1 MKSFEIDKKA
11 EQITESPAQVKGL
24 LVDKNQ
30 SEKLLLA
37 KSNTIYSSEN
47 YTQGYQHVSTND
59 VRSVSLPD
67 CADQSNDICEIL
79 NEHTSE
85 HSNTSAN
92 TETWFKTWPER
103 CDKIKTND
111 GSPTKTSPSKSA
123 KSCMQR
129 QSANDSPART
139 KFTLN
144 EALQNIS
151 LAYSP
156 VTKQLHL
163 IEKTDCVKQ
172 ELESTLSS
180 PDNSSCSIK
189 KCGHKRT
196 EAGSFSS
203 TVSTLSAISEPSTSG
218 SLLSSDDRSI
228 SSFDISTTKTR
239 KRSLT
244 NFFSKHVFSWKSP
257 DVTASGT
264 VWKIFGKSTNYSSS
278 PVHHVAS
285 SSALI
290 QLERPST
297 LPAKTQE
304 EEQRHRDEYK
314 AILVAAKRK
323 EAQTNAAKQKQQ
335 KLQLKLEEQQ
345 AASTKHFTQHVL
357 PYWEVMRTNKK
368 TLELWWQGLPSSVRG
383 RVWKLAIGNQLNVTA
398 QQYDRCLVR
407 ARNRLNAAPDQ
418 RGGGGDPENSMD
430 AIRLDISRTFPH
442 LGIFQQ
448 GGPYSN
454 TLHSLLA
461 AYVFYR
467 YKSTIYFQEYRVFQT
482 YGIKLLGVI

>member
-244 NFFSKHVFSWKSP
+244 NFFSK
-257 DVTASGT
+257 
-264 VWKIFGKSTNYSSS
+264 
-278 PVHHVAS
+278 
-285 SSALI
+285 
-290 QLERPST
+290 
-297 LPAKTQE
+297 
-304 EEQRHRDEYK
+304 
-314 AILVAAKRK
+314 
-323 EAQTNAAKQKQQ
+323 
-335 KLQLKLEEQQ
+335 
-345 AASTKHFTQHVL
+345 
-357 PYWEVMRTNKK
+357 
-368 TLELWWQGLPSSVRG
+368 
-383 RVWKLAIGNQLNVTA
+383 
-398 QQYDRCLVR
+398 
-407 ARNRLNAAPDQ
+407 
-418 RGGGGDPENSMD
+418 
-430 AIRLDISRTFPH
+430 
-442 LGIFQQ
+442 
-448 GGPYSN
+448 
-454 TLHSLLA
+454 
-461 AYVFYR
+461 
-467 YKSTIYFQEYRVFQT
+467 
-482 YGIKLLGVI
+482 

>member
-1 MKSFEIDKKA
+1 MKSFETDREA
-11 EQITESPAQVKGL
+11 EQITESPAQVKDL
-24 LVDKNQ
+24 LIDKNQ
-30 SEKLLLA
+30 SEKLLLT
-37 KSNTIYSSEN
+37 KSNNIYSSEHS
-47 YTQGYQHVSTND
+47 TQGYQHVSTHD

-67 CADQSNDICEIL
+67 CADQSNDICKTLKIP
-79 NEHTSE
+79 NEHTNTLS
-85 HSNTSAN
+85 STSAN
-92 TETWFKTWPER
+92 TEAWFKTWPER

-111 GSPTKTSPSKSA
+111 GSPTKTSPSKTA
-123 KSCMQR
+123 KHCISNQ
-129 QSANDSPART
+129 QANDSPART
-139 KFTLN
+139 RFTLN

-156 VTKQLHL
+156 VTKQLHFV
-163 IEKTDCVKQ
+163 EKTDSTKQ
-172 ELESTLSS
+172 ESEPSISS
-180 PDNSSCSIK
+180 SDNSCSIK

-218 SLLSSDDRSI
+218 SLLSSDDRSV
-228 SSFDISTTKTR
+228 SSFDVSATKTR
-239 KRSLT
+239 RRSLT

-257 DVTASGT
+257 DVTASSP
-264 VWKIFGKSTNYSSS
+264 VWKIFGKSSNYTSS

-297 LPAKTQE
+297 LPAKAQE

-314 AILVAAKRK
+314 AILLAAKRK

-357 PYWEVMRTNKK
+357 PHWEVMRTNKK

-383 RVWKLAIGNQLNVTA
+383 RVWKLAIGNQLNVTE
-398 QQYDRCLVR
+398 QLYEMCLLR
-407 ARNRLNAAPDQ
+407 AHNRLNAAPDGPTLDEE
-418 RGGGGDPENSMD
+418 GGAADLESSMD

-448 GGPYSN
+448 GGPYSH

-467 YKSTIYFQEYRVFQT
+467 YAPSESTTGQI
-482 YGIKLLGVI
+482 